1 MCNTVLHRVII
12 MSKLN
17 WSCTSCGMSAGRK
30 FSVQRH
36 INNQNIHNGS
46 GQVVSYLEYSLGIKE
61 GKYRSQKIPPFTRHE
76 NSFFDRPID
85 KIIVEVENQIVRE
98 IAKRIYN
105 KLTQYD
111 EFFNKL
117 ESVATDSLIKKNL
130 NDIIK
135 GSNL

>member
-1 MCNTVLHRVII
+1 

-46 GQVVSYLEYSLGIKE
+46 GQVVSYLEYSMGIKE
-61 GKYRSQKIPPFTRHE
+61 GKYRSQKMPQFTRSE
-76 NSFFDRPID
+76 TPYLN
-85 KIIVEVENQIVRE
+85 KIEAEVENQIVRE

-105 KLTQYD
+105 RFPGKEAFLN
-111 EFFNKL
+111 EFETVVGNHI
-117 ESVATDSLIKKNL
+117 AKKNL
-130 NDIIK
+130 YDILN
-135 GSNL
+135 GSS